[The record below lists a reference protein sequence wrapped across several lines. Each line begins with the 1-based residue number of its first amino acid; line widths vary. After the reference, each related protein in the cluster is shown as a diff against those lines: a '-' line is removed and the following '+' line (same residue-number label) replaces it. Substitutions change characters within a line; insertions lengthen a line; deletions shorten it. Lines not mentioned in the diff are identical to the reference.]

1 MLGVMSELTIIRPGS
16 DIPAAAAGESAE
28 STGTRS
34 SKEQSSKEQSR
45 KELGAFLR
53 SRREA
58 ITPSQVG
65 LPAHGRR
72 RTPGLRREEVAQ
84 LAGVGVTWYTWLEQG
99 RDISVSGQVLEAIAR
114 TLMLDPSEREH
125 LFTLAGGGEHARQR
139 ECQSLTPSIQVILDG
154 LDPFPA
160 AVHNARFQ
168 ILAFNRAYNG
178 LISDLSAMPFED
190 RNSVWLCFTNPL
202 WRAAIVDWEDAA
214 GRMVAQLRGAMAE
227 HVAEPAWKELVGRL
241 TTASP
246 EFAEMWRRHE
256 VQGVEN
262 RTKHLINQKVG
273 LLRLDYTNL
282 WFGPRMG
289 TRLVTYTPA
298 DAQTQARLERL
309 AACR

>member
-1 MLGVMSELTIIRPGS
+1 MSELTITRPVPSPVTQAPPGRT
-16 DIPAAAAGESAE
+16 PQ
-28 STGTRS
+28 STDTQR
-34 SKEQSSKEQSR
+34 R

-58 ITPSQVG
+58 ITPAQVG
-65 LPAHGRR
+65 LATHGRR

-99 RDISVSGQVLEAIAR
+99 RDITVSGQVLEAIAR

-139 ECQSLTPSIQVILDG
+139 ECQSLSPSMQVILDG
-154 LDPFPA
+154 LNPFPA
-160 AVHNARFQ
+160 AVQNARFQ
-168 ILAFNRAYNG
+168 LLAFNESYNR
-178 LISDLSAMPFED
+178 LIADLSAMPFQD
-190 RNSVWLCFTNPL
+190 RNSLWLCFTHPQ
-202 WRAAIVDWEDAA
+202 WRAAIVDWADAA
-214 GRMVAQLRGAMAE
+214 GRMVAQFRAAMAE

-241 TTASP
+241 TAASP
-246 EFAEMWRRHE
+246 QFAEMWQRHE
-256 VQGVEN
+256 VRGLEN
-262 RTKHLINQKVG
+262 RTKSLMNPKVG

-282 WFGPRMG
+282 WFGPRLG

-309 AACR
+309 AASR